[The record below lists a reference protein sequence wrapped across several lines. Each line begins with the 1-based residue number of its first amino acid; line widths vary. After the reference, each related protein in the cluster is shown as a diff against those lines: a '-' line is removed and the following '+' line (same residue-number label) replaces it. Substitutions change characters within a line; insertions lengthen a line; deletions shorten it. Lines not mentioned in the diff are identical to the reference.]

1 MAFGLNHFF
10 KKVNLSNLTLKKLNF
25 FFEEDDIFPI
35 FTVEHRSRIDNW
47 FLKYVL
53 EEKAHKILC
62 YSENAF
68 SFFKDFESQ
77 LEYCVQKGRP
87 VALFLKKNNKIALR
101 EDFIK
106 RIVALCNKYN
116 KKPVFIPTF
125 ILWKKVARREH
136 SNWNFLFGEPDNPRA
151 LVKIWQVI
159 TGCKKAVIDFGEP
172 FLLDESLSI
181 EELGKVIDEELNK
194 LEKIVIGPPLKERD
208 KIIHLVLNDPEVQAK
223 IEELSGNDLSKKR
236 KLIKKALKILD
247 EMAANYKESVIFKFE
262 RTLDWAWPKIIE
274 GFWVNENRLEEYR
287 QLAGQL
293 PALVLPC
300 HKSHADY
307 LIVSYLFFKYN
318 LRMPYIAAGINLS
331 FFPMGY
337 IFRNSGAYFIRR
349 TIKGDKLYPVIL
361 QAYIR
366 RLLLDG
372 LPQEFFLEG
381 TRSRTGKLLHPKM
394 GLLSFNTKEVKE
406 GRVKDIVILPTSIIY
421 GKLFESGA
429 YLREMEGRKK
439 EKESAAAVLKTT
451 KFLGKNFGKIYMN
464 FAKPFTVKEFADEI
478 GIDLE
483 QLDEKEFRRFNS
495 LLAYRVL
502 RDIEKETIVTPIAL
516 TSLILLSNIKK
527 GLLETG
533 LQRRIA
539 YALTYVKSI
548 NAPLADV
555 FDMEDDELLIK
566 KVVDYFIEKG
576 VVEVRELGG
585 KKVYVVDEDKR
596 NYLEYYKNNV
606 IHLFLYVAFISNAI
620 LLRKKKKLTIQEIFD
635 DANFLFELFRKE
647 FIYQQD
653 ELTVEKVKEELK
665 HLEDYRLV
673 SVDGENI
680 TIRSHAIPILKH
692 VASMILSY
700 LEAYYTVLDGYYAIA
715 RDNVDIP
722 SNIVS
727 EFIDRGKYL
736 YAMGEITRRES
747 INKFYYQNAHQQ
759 FVQSNYVDWHKL
771 FEQFKKS
778 ETTEE
783 KEKYYLLKERIKSYI
798 SSIAF

>member
-1 MAFGLNHFF
+1 MAFGLKHFF
-10 KKVNLSNLTLKKLNF
+10 KKVNISNLTLKKLNS
-25 FFEEDDIFPI
+25 FFEKEGIFPI
-35 FTVEHRSRIDNW
+35 FTIEHRSRIDNW

-68 SFFKDFESQ
+68 AFFKDFESQ
-77 LEYCVQKGRP
+77 LEYCAEKGRP
-87 VALFLKKNNKIALR
+87 IALFLKKNNKIALR
-101 EDFIK
+101 EDFISK
-106 RIVALCNKYN
+106 VVTLSKKFN
-116 KKPVFIPTF
+116 KKPVIIPTF
-125 ILWKKVARREH
+125 ILWKKVARREY
-136 SNWNFLFGEPDNPRA
+136 SRWNFLLGELDNPRG
-151 LVKIWQVI
+151 LYKIFQVI

-172 FLLDESLSI
+172 FQLDESLNI
-181 EELGKVIDEELNK
+181 EELGRVIDEELNK

-208 KIIHLVLNDPEVQAK
+208 KVIALVLNDPEVQK
-223 IEELSGNDLSKKR
+223 RINELSEGDPAKRR
-236 KLIKKALKILD
+236 KLVKKALKILD
-247 EMAANYKESVIFKFE
+247 EIAANYKESIIFKFE
-262 RTLDWAWPKIIE
+262 KVLDWAWPKIIE
-274 GFWVNENRLEEYR
+274 GFWVNEERLEKYR
-287 QLAGQL
+287 QLAGEY

-307 LIVSYLFFKYN
+307 LIISYLFLKYN

-394 GLLSFNTKEVKE
+394 GLLSFNTKEIKE
-406 GRVKDIVILPTSIIY
+406 KRIKDIVVLPTSIVY

-429 YLREMEGRKK
+429 YLREMEGKKK
-439 EKESAAAVLKTT
+439 EKESAAAVLKTA

-464 FAKPFTVKEFADEI
+464 FAKPFTIQQFADEM
-478 GIDLE
+478 GIELE

-495 LLAYRVL
+495 LLAYKVL
-502 RDIEKETIVTPIAL
+502 RDIERETIVTPIAL

-539 YALTYVKSI
+539 YALTYVK
-548 NAPLADV
+548 NTGAPLADV
-555 FDMEDDELLIK
+555 FDREDDEKLIER
-566 KVVDYFIEKG
+566 VVDYFVEKG
-576 VVEVRELGG
+576 VVEIKELGG

-596 NYLEYYKNNV
+596 NYLEYYKNNI
-606 IHLFLYVAFISNAI
+606 IHLFLKVAFVSTAI
-620 LLRKKKKLTIQEIFD
+620 LVKKKNKISINEIFD
-635 DANFLFELFRKE
+635 EANFIFEMFKKE
-647 FIYQQD
+647 FLYEKD
-653 ELTVEKVKEELK
+653 ELTFEDLKKELDNLK
-665 HLEDYRLV
+665 DYRLITVKGDTV
-673 SVDGENI
+673 SV
-680 TIRSHAIPILKH
+680 RSHAIPILKH

-700 LEAYYTVLDGYYAIA
+700 LEAYYTVLEGYYAIA
-715 RDNVDIP
+715 RDNVDMP

-727 EFIDRGKYL
+727 EFLDRGKYL

-759 FVQSNYVDWHKL
+759 FVQNGYVDWHAL
-771 FEQFKKS
+771 FEEFKKS
-778 ETTEE
+778 DTSES
-783 KEKYYLLKERIKSYI
+783 KEKYYLLKERVKSYI
-798 SSIAF
+798 SVIAF

>member
-1 MAFGLNHFF
+1 MAFALKHFF
-10 KKVNLSNLTLKKLNF
+10 KKVNIPNLTLQKLNA
-25 FFEEDDIFPI
+25 FFEDESVFPI
-35 FTVEHRSRIDNW
+35 FAIEHRSRIDNY

-53 EEKAHKILC
+53 EEKADRILC

-68 SFFKDFESQ
+68 SFFKDFETQ
-77 LEYCVQKGRP
+77 LEHCVKKGNP
-87 VALFLKKNNKIALR
+87 IALFLKKDNEIALR
-101 EDFIK
+101 KDFVEKIFSLCK
-106 RIVALCNKYN
+106 RFD
-116 KKPVFIPTF
+116 KKPVVIPTF
-125 ILWKKVARREH
+125 ILWKKVARREY
-136 SNWNFLFGEPDNPRA
+136 SRWNFLIGEPDNPRGFVR
-151 LVKIWQVI
+151 LWQLI

-172 FLLDESLSI
+172 FEIDDTKTI
-181 EELGKVIDEELNK
+181 DELGKQLDDELNK
-194 LEKIVIGPPLKERD
+194 LERIVIGPPLKHRD
-208 KIIHLVLNDPEVQAK
+208 KIIHLVLKDPDVQK
-223 IEELSGNDLSKKR
+223 RIEELSEGDKRKKR

-247 EMAANYKESVIFKFE
+247 EMAANYKESVVFKFE
-262 RTLDWAWPKIIE
+262 KVLDWAWPKIIE
-274 GFWVNENRLEEYR
+274 GFWINEERLEEYR
-287 QLAGQL
+287 RLAGEY

-307 LIVSYLFFKYN
+307 LIVSYLFYKNN
-318 LRMPYIAAGINLS
+318 LRMPYVAAGINLS

-406 GRVKDIVILPTSIIY
+406 KRVKDIVILPTSIVY

-429 YLREMEGRKK
+429 YLREMEGKKK

-464 FAKPFTVKEFADEI
+464 FARPFSVKEFADEV
-478 GIDLE
+478 GVDLE
-483 QLDEKEFRRFNS
+483 SLDEKEFRRFNS

-527 GLLETG
+527 GLLESG

-539 YALTYVKSI
+539 YALTYVKGTG
-548 NAPLADV
+548 APLADV
-555 FDMEDDELLIK
+555 FELEDDERLIK
-566 KVVDYFIEKG
+566 KVVDYFVEKG
-576 VVEVRELGG
+576 VVEIKELGG
-585 KKVYVVDEDKR
+585 RKVYIVDEDWR
-596 NYLEYYKNNV
+596 NYLEYYKNNI
-606 IHLFLYVAFISNAI
+606 IHLFLKVAFVSDAI
-620 LLRKKKKLTIQEIFD
+620 LVKKKNRISVEEIFD

-647 FIYQQD
+647 FLYDKD
-653 ELTVEKVKEELK
+653 ELTKENLIKELNSLK
-665 HLEDYRLV
+665 EHRLV
-673 SVDGENI
+673 DVKDGII
-680 TIRSHAIPILKH
+680 TVRSHAIPILKH
-692 VASMILSY
+692 IASMILSY

-715 RDNVDIP
+715 RDNVDMP

-759 FVQSNYVDWHKL
+759 FVQNRYVDWNTL
-771 FEQFKKS
+771 FEQFKKG
-778 ETTEE
+778 ETSEE
-783 KEKYYLLKERIKSYI
+783 KEKYYLLKDRIKSYL
-798 SSIAF
+798 SAIAF

>member
-1 MAFGLNHFF
+1 MAFGLKRFF
-10 KKVNLSNLTLKKLNF
+10 RKVNIPNLTLKKLNTF
-25 FFEEDDIFPI
+25 FAQDNIFPI
-35 FTVEHRSRIDNW
+35 FTIEHRSRIDNW

-53 EEKAHKILC
+53 EEKVHKILC

-68 SFFKDFESQ
+68 AFFKDFESQ
-77 LEYCVQKGRP
+77 LEYCVEKGNP
-87 VALFLKKNNKIALR
+87 IALFLKKDNEIALR

-106 RIVALCNKYN
+106 KIVALCQKFN
-116 KKPVFIPTF
+116 KKPVFVPTF
-125 ILWKKVARREH
+125 ILWKKVARREY
-136 SNWNFLFGEPDNPRA
+136 SRWNFILGERDNPRGFFK
-151 LVKIWQVI
+151 VFQVI

-172 FLLDESLSI
+172 FELDEKLSI
-181 EELGKVIDEELNK
+181 EELGMIIDKELNQ
-194 LEKIVIGPPLKERD
+194 LEKIVIGPPLKHRD
-208 KIIHLVLNDPEVQAK
+208 KMIHLVLNDPEVRQK
-223 IEELSGNDLSKKR
+223 IEELSENNRSKKR

-262 RTLDWAWPKIIE
+262 KVLDWAWPKIIE
-274 GFWVNENRLEEYR
+274 GFWINEERLEEYR
-287 QLAGQL
+287 QCAGKY

-307 LIVSYLFFKYN
+307 LIISYLFFKYN

-337 IFRNSGAYFIRR
+337 IFRNCGAYFIRR

-394 GLLSFNTKEVKE
+394 GLLSFNTKEIKE
-406 GRVKDIVILPTSIIY
+406 ERIEDIVLLPTSIIY

-429 YLREMEGRKK
+429 YLREMEGKKK

-478 GIDLE
+478 KVDLE
-483 QLDEKEFRRFNS
+483 QLDEKEFRRFNF
-495 LLAYRVL
+495 LLAYKVL
-502 RDIEKETIVTPIAL
+502 REIEKETIVTPIAL

-539 YALTYVKSI
+539 YALTYVK
-548 NAPLADV
+548 NAGAPLADV
-555 FDMEDDELLIK
+555 FEMGEDKTLIK
-566 KVVDYFIEKG
+566 KVIDYFIEKG
-576 VVEVRELGG
+576 VLEIKELGG
-585 KKVYVVDEDKR
+585 KKVYVVDEDRR
-596 NYLEYYKNNV
+596 NYLEYYKNNI
-606 IHLFLYVAFISNAI
+606 IHLFLYVAFVSNAI
-620 LLRKKKKLTIQEIFD
+620 LVKKKNKLTIQEIFEEV
-635 DANFLFELFRKE
+635 NFLFELFKKE
-647 FIYQQD
+647 FLYQKD
-653 ELTVEKVKEELK
+653 ELTVDDVEKELK
-665 HLEDYRLV
+665 NLQDYRLV
-673 SVDGENI
+673 NFEGE
-680 TIRSHAIPILKH
+680 TVTVRSHAIPILKH
-692 VASMILSY
+692 IASMILSY

-715 RDNVDIP
+715 RDNVDMP
-722 SNIVS
+722 SSIVS
-727 EFIDRGKYL
+727 EFLDRGKYL
-736 YAMGEITRRES
+736 YAMGGITRRES
-747 INKFYYQNAHQQ
+747 INKFYYQNGHQN
-759 FVQSNYVDWHKL
+759 FVQNKYVNWNKL
-771 FEQFKKS
+771 FEEFKKS
-778 ETTEE
+778 DSSEE
-783 KEKYYLLKERIKSYI
+783 KDKYYLLKERVKSYI